1 MFFDVFYVV
10 WVPRAARPKKYQK
23 YHPRASPEPSGDPP
37 REPEIDQLCAS
48 GGARRPTNNLFWLPG
63 PPPGA
68 IWSLPGGR
76 LGPTW
81 RPEAPRR
88 APGLHFRPSGASLGS
103 IFLRFSCFF
112 RMVFFMFYCAVW
124 FAWSSSCSSS
134 RPSFRSLQVKN
145 IKVESPGSLRFV
157 GKGSW
162 PPPRSCSTGGHMCP
176 CGGTSC
182 KYSKAE
188 A

>member
-1 MFFDVFYVV
+1 MTEKRPKMPPQSL
-10 WVPRAARPKKYQK
+10 PRALR
-23 YHPRASPEPSGDPP
+23 GPP
-37 REPEIDQLCAS
+37 RDPAIDQLFAS
-48 GGARRPTNNLFWLPG
+48 GGARGPTNNLFWLPG

-76 LGPTW
+76 LGATW

-88 APGLHFRPSGASLGS
+88 APGLHFRSSGASLGRV
-103 IFLRFSCFF
+103 FLRFSRFF

-145 IKVESPGSLRFV
+145 IKVESPGSLNPWV
-157 GKGSW
+157 A
-162 PPPRSCSTGGHMCP
+162 
-176 CGGTSC
+176 
-182 KYSKAE
+182 AE
-188 A
+188 GREATRIINF

>member
-1 MFFDVFYVV
+1 MFFMFFGSPRRATEKIPKIPPQSL
-10 WVPRAARPKKYQK
+10 PRALW
-23 YHPRASPEPSGDPP
+23 GPP

-103 IFLRFSCFF
+103 IFLRFSCFSHGF
-112 RMVFFMFYCAVW
+112 LHVILRRLVCVVVFVLVCAP
-124 FAWSSSCSSS
+124 FFSQPSSE
-134 RPSFRSLQVKN
+134 KH
-145 IKVESPGSLRFV
+145 
-157 GKGSW
+157 KG
-162 PPPRSCSTGGHMCP
+162 
-176 CGGTSC
+176 
-182 KYSKAE
+182 
-188 A
+188 